1 MNYKSVHRSP
11 LSCIIRPHFQCADIK
26 HVSTKGN
33 YLQEPVINNFL
44 YSCLKLT
51 SGLHIY
57 IYVHFNTHSNTA
69 QCVQAFFT
77 AIQSLFFLLCHVHFF
92 QIEKKQ
98 WSLHKF
104 VKQMCWPSLSAAL
117 HWQAEKTWIKRFYG
131 STAIHPNTNIPLP
144 PTKKTQTGAG
154 YTALSTWKRG
164 HSWLLKV
171 VTS

>member
-33 YLQEPVINNFL
+33 YLQEPIINNFL

-57 IYVHFNTHSNTA
+57 ICTLQYTFQHCTMCSSFLYSNTKS
-69 QCVQAFFT
+69 VFFIMSCT
-77 AIQSLFFLLCHVHFF
+77 FFPNR
-92 QIEKKQ
+92 KKQ